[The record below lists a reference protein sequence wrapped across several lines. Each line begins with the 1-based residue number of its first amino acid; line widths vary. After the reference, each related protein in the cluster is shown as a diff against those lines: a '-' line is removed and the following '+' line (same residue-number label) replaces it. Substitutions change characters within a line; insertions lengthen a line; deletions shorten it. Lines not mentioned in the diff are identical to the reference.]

1 MIPSKEK
8 LIPVT
13 LLTGFLGSGKTTL
26 LNHILKNKHGK
37 RIAVIENEFGDIDI
51 DSDLLIGKSDEIFEM
66 KNGCICCSVRNDLIE
81 TLNRLINRQDKFDY
95 VVIEGTGLASPGP
108 VAQAFLLEHEIN
120 QSLFLDGI
128 ITLIDSKNAWN
139 HLKDAEVAWEQ
150 IAFSHILLLNKSDLV
165 SHDELKNLED
175 HIRGVNPTAKLFNTK
190 NAQIELNHLL
200 DIGGFDLSNVN
211 LSDNEF
217 LEHGLHDKHHE
228 HEGDITSASIV
239 CPGTIDPDKF
249 NNWLRMLLIMEGM
262 DVFRAKG
269 ILNTKNSD
277 KRYIFQSVYMLF
289 EGRFEDSWDN
299 RPKENKMVFIG
310 RNLNKERLENGIQSC
325 IEY

>member
-1 MIPSKEK
+1 MSSPKEK

-37 RIAVIENEFGDIDI
+37 RIAVIENEFGDTDI

-66 KNGCICCSVRNDLIE
+66 KNGCICCSVRSDLIE
-81 TLNRLINRQDKFDY
+81 TLNRLMNRQDKFDY

-108 VAQAFLLEHEIN
+108 VAQAFLLENEIN

-139 HLKDAEVAWEQ
+139 HLKDVEVAWEQ
-150 IAFSHILLLNKSDLV
+150 IAFSHVLLLNKSDLV
-165 SHDELKNLED
+165 SHEELKNLEN
-175 HIRGVNPTAKLFNTK
+175 HVRAINPTAILFNTK
-190 NAQIELNHLL
+190 NAQIDLNHLI

-217 LEHGLHDKHHE
+217 LDHGLHDNHHE
-228 HEGDITSASIV
+228 HESEITSVSIA
-239 CPGTIDPDKF
+239 CSGTIDPDKF
-249 NNWLRMLLIMEGM
+249 NHWLRMLLIMEGM
-262 DVFRAKG
+262 DVFRSKG
-269 ILNTKNSD
+269 ILNAKNSD

-289 EGRFEDSWDN
+289 EGRFEDAWNN
-299 RPKENKMVFIG
+299 RSKENKMVFIG
-310 RNLNKERLENGIQSC
+310 RNLNKKRLEKGIQSC
-325 IEY
+325 IES

>member
-1 MIPSKEK
+1 MSSPKEK

-37 RIAVIENEFGDIDI
+37 RIAVIENEFGDTDI

-66 KNGCICCSVRNDLIE
+66 KNGCICCSVRSDLIE
-81 TLNRLINRQDKFDY
+81 TLNRLMNRQDKFDY

-108 VAQAFLLEHEIN
+108 VAQAFLLENEIN

-139 HLKDAEVAWEQ
+139 HLKDVEVAWEQ
-150 IAFSHILLLNKSDLV
+150 IAFSHVLLLNKSDLV
-165 SHDELKNLED
+165 SQEELKNLEN
-175 HIRGVNPTAKLFNTK
+175 HVRAINPTAILFNTK
-190 NAQIELNHLL
+190 NAQIDLNHLI

-217 LEHGLHDKHHE
+217 LEHGLHDNHHE
-228 HEGDITSASIV
+228 HESDITSVSIA

-249 NNWLRMLLIMEGM
+249 NHWLRMLLIMEGM

-269 ILNTKNSD
+269 ILNANNSD

-289 EGRFEDSWDN
+289 EGRFEDPWNN
-299 RPKENKMVFIG
+299 RSKENKMVFIG
-310 RNLNKERLENGIQSC
+310 RNLNKKRLEKGIQSC
-325 IEY
+325 IGS

>member
-1 MIPSKEK
+1 MSSLKEK
-8 LIPVT
+8 VIPVT

-51 DSDLLIGKSDEIFEM
+51 DSDLIIGKSDEIFEM
-66 KNGCICCSVRNDLIE
+66 KNGCICCSVRSDLIE
-81 TLNRLINRQDKFDY
+81 TLNRLMNRQDKFDY

-108 VAQAFLLEHEIN
+108 VAQAFLLENEIN
-120 QSLFLDGI
+120 QSLLLDGI
-128 ITLIDSKNAWN
+128 ITLIDSKNAWS
-139 HLKDAEVAWEQ
+139 HLKDVEVAWEQ
-150 IAFSHILLLNKSDLV
+150 IAFSHVLLLNKSDLV
-165 SHDELKNLED
+165 SPEESKNLEA
-175 HIRGVNPTAKLFNTK
+175 HARGINPTAKLFNTK
-190 NAQIELNHLL
+190 NAQIDLNHLL
-200 DIGGFDLSNVN
+200 DIGGFDLNNVN

-217 LEHGLHDKHHE
+217 LDHGLHDSRHE
-228 HEGDITSASIV
+228 HESDITSVSIA

-249 NNWLRMLLIMEGM
+249 NHWLRMLLIMEGM

-269 ILNTKNSD
+269 ILNAKNSD

-289 EGRFEDSWDN
+289 EGRFEGAWDN

-310 RNLNKERLENGIQSC
+310 RNLNKEKLEKGIQSC
-325 IEY
+325 IES

>member
-1 MIPSKEK
+1 MSLPKEK
-8 LIPVT
+8 FIPVT

>member
-26 LNHILKNKHGK
+26 LNHILNNKHGK

>member
-1 MIPSKEK
+1 MNSPKEK

-66 KNGCICCSVRNDLIE
+66 KNGCICCSVRSDLIE
-81 TLNRLINRQDKFDY
+81 TLNRLMNRKEKFDY

-108 VAQAFLLEHEIN
+108 VAQAFLLEHDIN

-150 IAFSHILLLNKSDLV
+150 IAFSHVLLLNKSDLV
-165 SHDELKNLED
+165 LHDKLKNLED
-175 HIRGVNPTAKLFNTK
+175 HVRGINPTAKLFNTK
-190 NAQIELNHLL
+190 NAKIEINHLL
-200 DIGGFDLSNVN
+200 NIGGFDLSNAN

-217 LEHGLHDKHHE
+217 LDHKLHDNHHE
-228 HEGDITSASIV
+228 HESDITSASIA
-239 CPGTIDPDKF
+239 CSGTMDLDKF

-269 ILNTKNSD
+269 ILNPKSSD

-289 EGRFEDSWDN
+289 EGRFEDSWGN
-299 RPKENKMVFIG
+299 RPRENKMVFIG
-310 RNLNKERLENGIQSC
+310 RNLNKERLEKGIQSC
-325 IEY
+325 VEP

>member
-1 MIPSKEK
+1 MSSPKEK

-37 RIAVIENEFGDIDI
+37 RIAVIENEFGDTDI

-66 KNGCICCSVRNDLIE
+66 KNGCICCSVRSDLIE
-81 TLNRLINRQDKFDY
+81 TLNRLMNRQDKFDY

-108 VAQAFLLEHEIN
+108 VAQAFLLENEIN

-139 HLKDAEVAWEQ
+139 HLKDVEVAWEQ

-165 SHDELKNLED
+165 SHEELKDLED
-175 HIRGVNPTAKLFNTK
+175 HVRGINPTAKLFNTK

-217 LEHGLHDKHHE
+217 LDHRLHDNHHE
-228 HEGDITSASIV
+228 HESDITSASIA
-239 CPGTIDPDKF
+239 CSGTIDPDKF
-249 NNWLRMLLIMEGM
+249 NHWLRMLLIMEGM
-262 DVFRAKG
+262 DVFRSKG
-269 ILNTKNSD
+269 ILNAKNSD

-289 EGRFEDSWDN
+289 EGRFEDAWDN

-310 RNLNKERLENGIQSC
+310 RNLNKEKLEKGIQSC
-325 IEY
+325 IES

>member
-1 MIPSKEK
+1 MSSPKEK

-37 RIAVIENEFGDIDI
+37 RIAVIENEFGDTDI

-66 KNGCICCSVRNDLIE
+66 KNGCICCSVRSDLIE
-81 TLNRLINRQDKFDY
+81 TLNRLMNRQDKFDY

-108 VAQAFLLEHEIN
+108 VAQAFLLENEIN

-139 HLKDAEVAWEQ
+139 HLKDVEVAWEQ
-150 IAFSHILLLNKSDLV
+150 IAFSHVLLLNKSDLV
-165 SHDELKNLED
+165 SQEELKNLEN
-175 HIRGVNPTAKLFNTK
+175 HVRAINPTAILFNTK
-190 NAQIELNHLL
+190 NAQIDLNHLI

-217 LEHGLHDKHHE
+217 LDHGLHDNHHE
-228 HEGDITSASIV
+228 HESDITSVSIA

-249 NNWLRMLLIMEGM
+249 NHWLRMLLIMEGM

-269 ILNTKNSD
+269 ILNANNSD

-289 EGRFEDSWDN
+289 EGRFEDAWNN

-310 RNLNKERLENGIQSC
+310 RNLNKERLEKGIQSC
-325 IEY
+325 IEP

>member
-1 MIPSKEK
+1 MNSPKEK

-37 RIAVIENEFGDIDI
+37 RIAVIENEFGDTDI

-66 KNGCICCSVRNDLIE
+66 KNGCICCSVRSDLIE
-81 TLNRLINRQDKFDY
+81 TLNRLMNRQDKFDY

-108 VAQAFLLEHEIN
+108 VAQAFLLENEIN

-139 HLKDAEVAWEQ
+139 HLKDVEVAWEQ

-165 SHDELKNLED
+165 SHEELKDLED
-175 HIRGVNPTAKLFNTK
+175 HVRGINPTAKLFNTK

-211 LSDNEF
+211 LSDNE
-217 LEHGLHDKHHE
+217 LLDHRLHDNHHE
-228 HEGDITSASIV
+228 HESDITSASIA
-239 CPGTIDPDKF
+239 CSGTIDPDKF
-249 NNWLRMLLIMEGM
+249 NHWLRMLLIMEGM
-262 DVFRAKG
+262 DVFRSKG
-269 ILNTKNSD
+269 ILNAKNSD

-289 EGRFEDSWDN
+289 EGRFEDAWDN

-310 RNLNKERLENGIQSC
+310 RNLNKEKLEKGIQSC
-325 IEY
+325 IES

>member
-1 MIPSKEK
+1 MSSPKEK

-37 RIAVIENEFGDIDI
+37 RIAVIENEFGDTDI

-66 KNGCICCSVRNDLIE
+66 KNGCICCSVRSDLIE
-81 TLNRLINRQDKFDY
+81 TLNRLMNRQDKFDY

-108 VAQAFLLEHEIN
+108 VAQAFLLENEIN

-139 HLKDAEVAWEQ
+139 HLKDVEVAWEQ
-150 IAFSHILLLNKSDLV
+150 IAFSHVLLLNKSDLV
-165 SHDELKNLED
+165 SHEELKNLEN
-175 HIRGVNPTAKLFNTK
+175 HVRAINPTAILFNTK
-190 NAQIELNHLL
+190 NAQIDLNHLI

-217 LEHGLHDKHHE
+217 LEHGLHDNHHE
-228 HEGDITSASIV
+228 HESEITSVSIA
-239 CPGTIDPDKF
+239 CSGTIDPDKF
-249 NNWLRMLLIMEGM
+249 NHWLRMLLIMEGM
-262 DVFRAKG
+262 DVFRSKG
-269 ILNTKNSD
+269 ILNAKNSD

-289 EGRFEDSWDN
+289 EGRFEDAWNN

-310 RNLNKERLENGIQSC
+310 RNLNKKRLEKGIQSC
-325 IEY
+325 IES

>member
-1 MIPSKEK
+1 MSSPKEK

-37 RIAVIENEFGDIDI
+37 RIAVIENEFGDTDI

-66 KNGCICCSVRNDLIE
+66 KNGCICCSVRSDLIE
-81 TLNRLINRQDKFDY
+81 TLNRLMNRQDKFDY

-108 VAQAFLLEHEIN
+108 VAQAFLLENEIN

-139 HLKDAEVAWEQ
+139 HLKDVEVAWEQ
-150 IAFSHILLLNKSDLV
+150 IAFSHVLLLNKSDLV
-165 SHDELKNLED
+165 SHEELKNLED
-175 HIRGVNPTAKLFNTK
+175 HVRGINPTAKLFNTK
-190 NAQIELNHLL
+190 NAQIDLNHLL
-200 DIGGFDLSNVN
+200 DIGGFDLSNIN

-217 LEHGLHDKHHE
+217 LDHGLHDDHHE
-228 HEGDITSASIV
+228 HESDITSASIA
-239 CPGTIDPDKF
+239 CSGTIDPDKF

-269 ILNTKNSD
+269 ILNAKNSD

-289 EGRFEDSWDN
+289 EGRFEDAWDN

-310 RNLNKERLENGIQSC
+310 RNLNKKRLEKGIQSC
-325 IEY
+325 IES

>member
-1 MIPSKEK
+1 MSSPKEK

-37 RIAVIENEFGDIDI
+37 RIAVIENEFGDTDI

-66 KNGCICCSVRNDLIE
+66 KNGCICCSVRSDLIE
-81 TLNRLINRQDKFDY
+81 TLNRLMNRQDKFDY

-108 VAQAFLLEHEIN
+108 VAQAFLLENEIN

-139 HLKDAEVAWEQ
+139 HLKDVEVAWEQ
-150 IAFSHILLLNKSDLV
+150 IAFSHVLLLNKSDLV
-165 SHDELKNLED
+165 SHEELKNLEN
-175 HIRGVNPTAKLFNTK
+175 HVRAINPTAILFNTK
-190 NAQIELNHLL
+190 NAQIDLNHLI

-217 LEHGLHDKHHE
+217 LDHGLHDNHHE
-228 HEGDITSASIV
+228 HESEITSVSIA
-239 CPGTIDPDKF
+239 CSGTIDPDKF
-249 NNWLRMLLIMEGM
+249 NHWLRMLLIMEGM

-269 ILNTKNSD
+269 ILNANNSD

-289 EGRFEDSWDN
+289 EGRFEDPWNN
-299 RPKENKMVFIG
+299 RSKENKMVFIG
-310 RNLNKERLENGIQSC
+310 RNLNKKRLEKGIQSC
-325 IEY
+325 IES

>member
-1 MIPSKEK
+1 MSSPKEK

-26 LNHILKNKHGK
+26 LNHILNNKHGK
-37 RIAVIENEFGDIDI
+37 RIAVIENEFGDTDI
-51 DSDLLIGKSDEIFEM
+51 DSDLLIGKTDEIFEM
-66 KNGCICCSVRNDLIE
+66 KNGCICCSVRSDLIE
-81 TLNRLINRQDKFDY
+81 TLNRLMNRQDKFDY

-108 VAQAFLLEHEIN
+108 VAQAFLLENEIN

-139 HLKDAEVAWEQ
+139 HLKDVEIAWEQ
-150 IAFSHILLLNKSDLV
+150 IAFSHVLLLNKSDLV
-165 SHDELKNLED
+165 SREELKNLED
-175 HIRGVNPTAKLFNTK
+175 HVRAINPTAILFSTK
-190 NAQIELNHLL
+190 NAQIDLNHLI

-217 LEHGLHDKHHE
+217 LDHGLHDSRHE
-228 HEGDITSASIV
+228 HESDITSVSIA

-249 NNWLRMLLIMEGM
+249 NHWLRMLLIMEGM

-289 EGRFEDSWDN
+289 EGRFEDAWNN
-299 RPKENKMVFIG
+299 RSKENKMVFIG
-310 RNLNKERLENGIQSC
+310 RNLNKEKLAKGIQSC
-325 IEY
+325 IKP

>member
-1 MIPSKEK
+1 MSSPKEK

-37 RIAVIENEFGDIDI
+37 RIAVIENEFGDTDI
-51 DSDLLIGKSDEIFEM
+51 DSDLLIGKTDEIFEM
-66 KNGCICCSVRNDLIE
+66 KNGCICCSVRSDLIE
-81 TLNRLINRQDKFDY
+81 TLNRLMNRQDKFDY

-108 VAQAFLLEHEIN
+108 VAQAFLLENEIN

-139 HLKDAEVAWEQ
+139 HLKDVEVAWEQ
-150 IAFSHILLLNKSDLV
+150 IAFSHVLLLNKSDLV
-165 SHDELKNLED
+165 SHEELKNLEN
-175 HIRGVNPTAKLFNTK
+175 HVRAINPTAKLFNTK
-190 NAQIELNHLL
+190 NAQIDLNHLL
-200 DIGGFDLSNVN
+200 DIGGFDLSNIN

-217 LEHGLHDKHHE
+217 LDHGLHDDHHE
-228 HEGDITSASIV
+228 HESDITSASIA
-239 CPGTIDPDKF
+239 CSGTIDPEKF
-249 NNWLRMLLIMEGM
+249 NHWLRMLLIMEGM

-269 ILNTKNSD
+269 ILNAKNSD

-289 EGRFEDSWDN
+289 EGRFEDAWNN
-299 RPKENKMVFIG
+299 RPRENKMVFIG
-310 RNLNKERLENGIQSC
+310 RNLDKHRLRKGVQSC
-325 IEY
+325 VEF

>member
-66 KNGCICCSVRNDLIE
+66 KNGCICCSVRSDLIE
-81 TLNRLINRQDKFDY
+81 TLNRLMNRQDKFDY

>member
-1 MIPSKEK
+1 MSSPKEK

-37 RIAVIENEFGDIDI
+37 RIAVIENEFGDTDI

-66 KNGCICCSVRNDLIE
+66 KNGCICCSVRSDLIE
-81 TLNRLINRQDKFDY
+81 TLNRLMNRQDKFDY

-108 VAQAFLLEHEIN
+108 VAQAFLLENEIN

-139 HLKDAEVAWEQ
+139 HLKDVEVAWEQ
-150 IAFSHILLLNKSDLV
+150 IAFSHVLLLNKSDLV
-165 SHDELKNLED
+165 SHEELKNLED
-175 HIRGVNPTAKLFNTK
+175 RVRSINPTAKLFNTK
-190 NAQIELNHLL
+190 NAQIDLNHLI

-217 LEHGLHDKHHE
+217 LDHGLHDNHHE
-228 HEGDITSASIV
+228 HESDITSTSIA
-239 CPGTIDPDKF
+239 CSGTIDPDKF
-249 NNWLRMLLIMEGM
+249 NHWLRMLLIMEGM

-269 ILNTKNSD
+269 ILNAKNSD

-289 EGRFEDSWDN
+289 EGRFEDAWNS
-299 RPKENKMVFIG
+299 RSRENKMVFIG
-310 RNLNKERLENGIQSC
+310 RNLDKHRLRKGVQSC
-325 IEY
+325 VEF

>member
-1 MIPSKEK
+1 MSSPKEK

-37 RIAVIENEFGDIDI
+37 RIAVIENEFGDTDI

-66 KNGCICCSVRNDLIE
+66 KNGCICCSVRSDLIE
-81 TLNRLINRQDKFDY
+81 TLNRLMNRQDKFDY

-108 VAQAFLLEHEIN
+108 VAQAFLLENEIN

-139 HLKDAEVAWEQ
+139 HLKDVEVAWEQ
-150 IAFSHILLLNKSDLV
+150 IAFSHVLLLNKSDLV
-165 SHDELKNLED
+165 SHEELKNLEN
-175 HIRGVNPTAKLFNTK
+175 HVRAINPTAILFNTK
-190 NAQIELNHLL
+190 NAQIDLNHLI

-217 LEHGLHDKHHE
+217 LDHGLHDNHHE
-228 HEGDITSASIV
+228 HESEITSVSIA
-239 CPGTIDPDKF
+239 CSGTIDPDKF
-249 NNWLRMLLIMEGM
+249 NHWLRMLLIMEGM
-262 DVFRAKG
+262 DVFRSKG
-269 ILNTKNSD
+269 ILNAKNSE

-289 EGRFEDSWDN
+289 EGRFEDAWNN
-299 RPKENKMVFIG
+299 RSKENKMVFIG
-310 RNLNKERLENGIQSC
+310 RNLNKKRLEKGIQSC
-325 IEY
+325 IES

>member
-1 MIPSKEK
+1 MSSPKEK

-37 RIAVIENEFGDIDI
+37 RIAVIENEFGDTDI

-66 KNGCICCSVRNDLIE
+66 KNGCICCSVRSDLIE
-81 TLNRLINRQDKFDY
+81 TLNRLMNRQDKFDY

-108 VAQAFLLEHEIN
+108 VAQAFLLENEIN

-139 HLKDAEVAWEQ
+139 HLKDVEVAWEQ
-150 IAFSHILLLNKSDLV
+150 IAFSHVLLLNKSDLV
-165 SHDELKNLED
+165 SHEELKNLEN
-175 HIRGVNPTAKLFNTK
+175 HVRAINPTAILFNTK
-190 NAQIELNHLL
+190 NAQIDLNHLI

-217 LEHGLHDKHHE
+217 LDHGLYDNHHE
-228 HEGDITSASIV
+228 HESDITSVSIA

-249 NNWLRMLLIMEGM
+249 NHWLRMLLIMEGM

-269 ILNTKNSD
+269 ILNANNSD

-289 EGRFEDSWDN
+289 EGRFEDPWNN
-299 RPKENKMVFIG
+299 RSKENKMVFIG
-310 RNLNKERLENGIQSC
+310 RNLNKKRLEKGIQSC
-325 IEY
+325 IES

>member
-1 MIPSKEK
+1 MSPSKEK

-26 LNHILKNKHGK
+26 LNHILNNKHGK

-217 LEHGLHDKHHE
+217 LDHGLHDNHHE
-228 HEGDITSASIV
+228 HENDITSASIA
-239 CPGTIDPDKF
+239 CSGTIDPDKF
-249 NNWLRMLLIMEGM
+249 NNWLRMLLIIEGM

>member
-1 MIPSKEK
+1 MSLSKEK

-26 LNHILKNKHGK
+26 LNHILNNKHGK

-211 LSDNEF
+211 LSDNKF

>member
-1 MIPSKEK
+1 MNSPKEK

-66 KNGCICCSVRNDLIE
+66 KNGCICCSVRSDLIE
-81 TLNRLINRQDKFDY
+81 TLNRLMNRKDKFDY

-150 IAFSHILLLNKSDLV
+150 IAFSHVLLLNKSDLV
-165 SHDELKNLED
+165 SHDKLKNLED
-175 HIRGVNPTAKLFNTK
+175 YVRGINPTAKLFNTK
-190 NAQIELNHLL
+190 NAKIEINQLLN
-200 DIGGFDLSNVN
+200 IGGFDLSNAN

-217 LEHGLHDKHHE
+217 LDHKLHDNHHE
-228 HEGDITSASIV
+228 HESDITSTSIA
-239 CPGTIDPDKF
+239 CSGTMDLDKF

-269 ILNTKNSD
+269 ILNPKSSD

-289 EGRFEDSWDN
+289 EGRFEDSWGN
-299 RPKENKMVFIG
+299 RPRENKIVFIG
-310 RNLNKERLENGIQSC
+310 RNLNKERLEKGIQSC
-325 IEY
+325 VEP

>member
-1 MIPSKEK
+1 MSLSKEK

-26 LNHILKNKHGK
+26 LNHILNNKHGK

-95 VVIEGTGLASPGP
+95 VVIEGAGLASPGP

>member
-1 MIPSKEK
+1 MNSPKEK

-66 KNGCICCSVRNDLIE
+66 KNGCICCSVRSDLIE
-81 TLNRLINRQDKFDY
+81 TLNRLMNRKDKFDY

-120 QSLFLDGI
+120 QSLSLDGI

-150 IAFSHILLLNKSDLV
+150 IAFSHVLLLNKSDLV

-175 HIRGVNPTAKLFNTK
+175 HVRGINPTAKLFNTK
-190 NAQIELNHLL
+190 NAKIEINHLL
-200 DIGGFDLSNVN
+200 NIGGFDLSNAN

-217 LEHGLHDKHHE
+217 LDHKLHDNHHE
-228 HEGDITSASIV
+228 HESDITSASIA
-239 CPGTIDPDKF
+239 CSGTMDLDKF

-269 ILNTKNSD
+269 ILNPKSSD

-289 EGRFEDSWDN
+289 EGRFEDSWAN
-299 RPKENKMVFIG
+299 RPRENKMVFIG
-310 RNLNKERLENGIQSC
+310 RNLNKERLEKGIQSC
-325 IEY
+325 IEP

>member
-1 MIPSKEK
+1 MSSPKEK

-37 RIAVIENEFGDIDI
+37 RIAVIENEFGDTDI

-66 KNGCICCSVRNDLIE
+66 KNGCICCSVRSDLIE
-81 TLNRLINRQDKFDY
+81 TLNRLMNRQDKFDY

-108 VAQAFLLEHEIN
+108 VAQAFLLENEIN

-139 HLKDAEVAWEQ
+139 HLKDVEVAWEQ
-150 IAFSHILLLNKSDLV
+150 IAFSHVLLLNKSDLV
-165 SHDELKNLED
+165 SQEELKNLEN
-175 HIRGVNPTAKLFNTK
+175 HVRAINPTAMLFNTK
-190 NAQIELNHLL
+190 NAQIDLNHLI

-217 LEHGLHDKHHE
+217 LEHGLHDNHHE
-228 HEGDITSASIV
+228 HESDITSVSIA

-249 NNWLRMLLIMEGM
+249 NHWLRMLLIMEGM

-269 ILNTKNSD
+269 ILNANNSD

-289 EGRFEDSWDN
+289 EGRFEDAWNN
-299 RPKENKMVFIG
+299 RSKENKMVFIG
-310 RNLNKERLENGIQSC
+310 RNLNKKRLEKGIQSC
-325 IEY
+325 IES

>member
-1 MIPSKEK
+1 MNSPKEK

-66 KNGCICCSVRNDLIE
+66 KNGCICCSVRSDLIE
-81 TLNRLINRQDKFDY
+81 TLNRLMNRKDKFDY

-120 QSLFLDGI
+120 QSLSLDGI

-150 IAFSHILLLNKSDLV
+150 IAFSHVLLLNKSDLV

-175 HIRGVNPTAKLFNTK
+175 HVRGINPTAKLFNTK
-190 NAQIELNHLL
+190 NAKIEINQLLN
-200 DIGGFDLSNVN
+200 IGGFDLSNAN

-217 LEHGLHDKHHE
+217 LDHKLHDNHHE
-228 HEGDITSASIV
+228 HESDITSTSIA
-239 CPGTIDPDKF
+239 CSGTMDLDKF

-269 ILNTKNSD
+269 ILNPKSSD

-289 EGRFEDSWDN
+289 EGRFEDSWAN
-299 RPKENKMVFIG
+299 RPRENKMVFIG
-310 RNLNKERLENGIQSC
+310 RNLNKERLEKGIQSC
-325 IEY
+325 VDP

>member
-1 MIPSKEK
+1 
-8 LIPVT
+8 
-13 LLTGFLGSGKTTL
+13 
-26 LNHILKNKHGK
+26 
-37 RIAVIENEFGDIDI
+37 
-51 DSDLLIGKSDEIFEM
+51 M

>member
-1 MIPSKEK
+1 MSLSNEK

-262 DVFRAKG
+262 DVFRTKG

>member
-262 DVFRAKG
+262 DVFRTKG

>member
-1 MIPSKEK
+1 MSPSKEK

-289 EGRFEDSWDN
+289 EGRFEDSWEN

>member
-1 MIPSKEK
+1 MSSPKEK

-37 RIAVIENEFGDIDI
+37 RIAVIENEFGDTDI

-66 KNGCICCSVRNDLIE
+66 KNGCICCSVRSDLIE
-81 TLNRLINRQDKFDY
+81 TLNRLMNRQDKFDY

-108 VAQAFLLEHEIN
+108 VAQAFLLENEIN

-139 HLKDAEVAWEQ
+139 HLKDVEVAWEQ
-150 IAFSHILLLNKSDLV
+150 IAFSHVLLLNKSDLV
-165 SHDELKNLED
+165 SHEELKNLEN
-175 HIRGVNPTAKLFNTK
+175 HVRAINPTAILFNTK
-190 NAQIELNHLL
+190 NAQIDLNHLI

-217 LEHGLHDKHHE
+217 LDHGLHDNHHE
-228 HEGDITSASIV
+228 HESDITSVSIA
-239 CPGTIDPDKF
+239 CSGTIDPDKF
-249 NNWLRMLLIMEGM
+249 NHWLRMLLIMEGM
-262 DVFRAKG
+262 DVFRSKG
-269 ILNTKNSD
+269 ILNAKNSD

-289 EGRFEDSWDN
+289 EGRFEDPWNN
-299 RPKENKMVFIG
+299 RSKENKMVFIG
-310 RNLNKERLENGIQSC
+310 RNLNKKRLEKGIQSC
-325 IEY
+325 IES